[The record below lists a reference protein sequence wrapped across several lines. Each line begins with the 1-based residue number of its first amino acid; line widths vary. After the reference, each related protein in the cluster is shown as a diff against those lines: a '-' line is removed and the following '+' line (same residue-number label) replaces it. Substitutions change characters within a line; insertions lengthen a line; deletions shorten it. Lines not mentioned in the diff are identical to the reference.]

1 MDISNQTRPALL
13 AAEQI
18 APPVDAR
25 SHNAQEQRAANAAG
39 IAIARW
45 SSGNTYTEM
54 QIAAALRPS
63 ARARWYDAAQ
73 KNLQD
78 WLARGG
84 FAQSDGDAP

>member
-1 MDISNQTRPALL
+1 MGTINQTKL
-13 AAEQI
+13 AH
-18 APPVDAR
+18 APEDTAGAAPDAR
-25 SHNAQEQRAANAAG
+25 LRVALERRAANAAG

-63 ARARWYDAAQ
+63 ARARWYDTAQ

-78 WLARGG
+78 WLQRGG
-84 FAQSDGDAP
+84 FAQRDGEQD

>member
-1 MDISNQTRPALL
+1 MGSVKQSKLAPAP
-13 AAEQI
+13 AA
-18 APPVDAR
+18 APGAPDAR
-25 SHNAQEQRAANAAG
+25 LQVALERRAANAAG

-84 FAQSDGDAP
+84 FGQADGER